1 MPALCHLWEDS
12 ADVAANS
19 GKGAEEQNR
28 GGLFWGYEWTN
39 MAFCANPSF
48 SKSRIHSVNCLE
60 PDYFH
65 LLSESTETVASRL
78 LITLDTHLLVAETIP
93 PKPPWDRT
101 SPPIFRRLRGED
113 GRCLD
118 LMQCWRRFSATLLA
132 GHGAR
137 GTVGSV
143 GDKISPRLFQI
154 FGLAQKKQWRVMS
167 NYFFMFTHTWCGKWS
182 NFYKSED
189 FWVLHSWQEGEWCF
203 QLAHYPSTC
212 IYTKFGFDSLS
223 SW

>member
-1 MPALCHLWEDS
+1 
-12 ADVAANS
+12 
-19 GKGAEEQNR
+19 
-28 GGLFWGYEWTN
+28 

-143 GDKISPRLFQI
+143 GDKISPPF
-154 FGLAQKKQWRVMS
+154 VS
-167 NYFFMFTHTWCGKWS
+167 
-182 NFYKSED
+182 D
-189 FWVLHSWQEGEWCF
+189 FWVGPKKTVKSHVKLFFHVHPYLVWEMIQF
-203 QLAHYPSTC
+203 LQV
-212 IYTKFGFDSLS
+212 
-223 SW
+223 